1 MRGWSARLDS
11 GKTLVAT
18 NTSTT
23 LLGRP
28 VEQQDAERVSQR
40 EPVRKERERADDEA
54 DERVRRGSES
64 RKRKTKEEGEKKAL
78 RK

>member
-1 MRGWSARLDS
+1 MDS

-40 EPVRKERERADDEA
+40 EPVRKKRERADDEA
-54 DERVRRGSES
+54 DERVRRGSE
-64 RKRKTKEEGEKKAL
+64 RKRGS
-78 RK
+78 